1 MNTLVLI
8 MLILFS
14 APLAGYLV
22 GKIHRNLRILAAL
35 AGVTASLVL
44 LFPLLGSEMTY
55 KTVIAGFSIVWKITS
70 LGWLFGMMILALSLL
85 VMIFSISYMSD
96 KKRVGYYCFSL
107 CVTIAGMIG
116 IVFSA
121 DLISFFFFWEIM
133 TWSSFLLV
141 IYYRFEA
148 QTAGIKYFVFS
159 AIGAYAMMIAIFII
173 YRQVGSVEF
182 SAVTAAFGTLSL
194 TTQIGIIALF
204 FLAFGVKAGLVPL
217 HVWAPDAY
225 GISPAPFTALF
236 SGGLSKMGVYGFF
249 LMLHVFGA
257 FKLSGEF
264 YSVNGLPATDYT
276 LAWFGALTALL
287 ATVAAVVQSDAKRL
301 LAYSSIGQVGYIILG
316 LALSSTLGVTSALF
330 HTINHAIF
338 KGALFLAVGAVFYRT
353 GTRDLNK
360 MGGLIRNMPYTFFVV
375 LLGIIAVAGI
385 PPLSGFVG
393 KWMLYEAL
401 IQQKLVFL
409 AIVTFAASTGSFLYL
424 YRLIFSIFLGQ
435 RPERFDEIKEVPWL
449 MRIPMLILALLTVY
463 LGAYPY
469 KLLDLIGYVEQSFM
483 GIKPLAPGMTVLLG
497 SWGGVNT
504 LTAISVVGASFV
516 SVLIILSFYKRS
528 HKVGQLDIHTA
539 GEIPKPEVNLHF
551 AVNFFQP
558 FSRGMAPLLKHS
570 FGRFFDKIGE
580 NLEGLF
586 DLLRYFYTGNGQT
599 YALYV
604 IVFLVFLL
612 IFGGQVL

>member
-1 MNTLVLI
+1 MCITD
-8 MLILFS
+8 S
-14 APLAGYLV
+14 
-22 GKIHRNLRILAAL
+22 NL
-35 AGVTASLVL
+35 
-44 LFPLLGSEMTY
+44 P
-55 KTVIAGFSIVWKITS
+55 
-70 LGWLFGMMILALSLL
+70 
-85 VMIFSISYMSD
+85 
-96 KKRVGYYCFSL
+96 
-107 CVTIAGMIG
+107 
-116 IVFSA
+116 
-121 DLISFFFFWEIM
+121 
-133 TWSSFLLV
+133 
-141 IYYRFEA
+141 
-148 QTAGIKYFVFS
+148 
-159 AIGAYAMMIAIFII
+159 
-173 YRQVGSVEF
+173 
-182 SAVTAAFGTLSL
+182 
-194 TTQIGIIALF
+194 
-204 FLAFGVKAGLVPL
+204 
-217 HVWAPDAY
+217 
-225 GISPAPFTALF
+225 
-236 SGGLSKMGVYGFF
+236 
-249 LMLHVFGA
+249 
-257 FKLSGEF
+257 
-264 YSVNGLPATDYT
+264 N
-276 LAWFGALTALL
+276 
-287 ATVAAVVQSDAKRL
+287 
-301 LAYSSIGQVGYIILG
+301 
-316 LALSSTLGVTSALF
+316 
-330 HTINHAIF
+330 
-338 KGALFLAVGAVFYRT
+338 
-353 GTRDLNK
+353 
-360 MGGLIRNMPYTFFVV
+360 TFFVV